1 MGTAHKVARL
11 AAHAARHLRLA
22 MPFDLPRR
30 RALDHLVRPTRAE
43 ISESAL
49 RNNLRAAKQ
58 AFAPAEVLAVVKAN
72 AYGHGAVQV
81 ARVLEDEGVAMLAV
95 ALVEE
100 GIELRN
106 AGVRAPILVM
116 GGSYHGGYQLL
127 VEYSLTPTVFRR
139 EHLEGLRAAA
149 GDRRVAVHLK
159 LDSGMGRIGALP
171 SELPALLEALK
182 ASPELELE
190 GFLSQLANADIADS
204 ELTAVQLK
212 RFREGL
218 ARVRDAGFQPKWRHL
233 ANSAGA
239 LTQPQARDGAEV
251 NLVRPGLFLYGLV
264 TAPWLEGRVKLERV
278 MTWKTGIT
286 HLKTVAAGTTVSYGS
301 TWVAMKESVLATL
314 PVGYADG
321 YSRTFTN
328 RAMALVRGRRVP
340 VVGRVTMDMCVLDVT
355 AVPGVAVGD
364 EVVLLGGQGK
374 ERVDAEEL
382 ASLMDS
388 IHYEVLCGVGARVP
402 RLLVP

>member
-1 MGTAHKVARL
+1 
-11 AAHAARHLRLA
+11 
-22 MPFDLPRR
+22 MPFELPRR
-30 RALDHLVRPTRAE
+30 RALDNLVRPTRAE
-43 ISESAL
+43 VSEAAL
-49 RNNLRAAKQ
+49 RHNLAAAKK

-95 ALVEE
+95 ALIEE

-116 GGSYHGGYQLL
+116 GGSYEGGYELL
-127 VEYSLTPTVFRR
+127 VEHELTPTVFRA
-139 EHLEGLRAAA
+139 EHLSGLREAA
-149 GDRRVAVHLK
+149 GDKAVAVHLK

-171 SELPALLEALK
+171 AELPGLLKELK
-182 ASPELELE
+182 ASPQLKLE
-190 GFLSQLANADIADS
+190 GFLSQLANADLPDS
-204 ELTAVQLK
+204 DLTAVQLQ

-218 ARVRDAGFQPKWRHL
+218 ARVRDAGFAPRWRHL

-239 LTQPQARDGAEV
+239 LTQPQARDGVDV
-251 NLVRPGLFLYGLV
+251 NLVRPGLFLYGLA

-278 MTWKTGIT
+278 MSWKTGIT
-286 HLKTVAAGTTVSYGS
+286 HLKTVEAGTPVSYGS
-301 TWVAMKESVLATL
+301 TWVAMKKSVLATL

-321 YSRTFTN
+321 YSRTFSN
-328 RAMALVRGRRVP
+328 RAVALVRGKRAP

-355 AVPGVAVGD
+355 GIAGVNVGD

-382 ASLMDS
+382 ATLMDS

>member
-1 MGTAHKVARL
+1 
-11 AAHAARHLRLA
+11 
-22 MPFDLPRR
+22 MPYELPRR

-43 ISESAL
+43 VSEGAL
-49 RNNLRAAKQ
+49 RWNLKAAKK

-116 GGSYHGGYQLL
+116 GGSYEGGYGLL
-127 VEYSLTPTVFRR
+127 VEHRLTPTVFRP
-139 EHLEGLRAAA
+139 EHLQGLREAAK
-149 GDRRVAVHLK
+149 GTKVPVHLK

-171 SELPALLEALK
+171 EELPGLLQALRA
-182 ASPELELE
+182 APELLLE

-204 ELTAVQLK
+204 DLTARQLT
-212 RFREGL
+212 RFHQGL
-218 ARVRDAGFQPKWRHL
+218 ERVRDAGFAPKWRHL

-239 LTQPQARDGAEV
+239 LTQPSARDGASV
-251 NLVRPGLFLYGLV
+251 NLVRPGLFLYGLA
-264 TAPWLEGRVKLERV
+264 TAPWLEGRVKLQRV

-286 HLKTVAAGTTVSYGS
+286 HLKQVEAGTPVSYGS
-301 TWVAMKESVLATL
+301 TWVAMKKSVLATL

-321 YSRTFTN
+321 YSRTFSN

-355 AVPGVAVGD
+355 GVPNVAVGD

-382 ASLMDS
+382 ATLMDS